1 MLKIPNKNI
10 LETNHL
16 LFFKALIKFEN
27 TYLHKY
33 NNKTIL
39 LVVCIKLVSYFNLDG
54 KVKTVSINV

>member
-33 NNKTIL
+33 NNKTML
-39 LVVCIKLVSYFNLDG
+39 LVICDLKIVFAK
-54 KVKTVSINV
+54 K